1 MSTNVHNFIIGKL
14 WVDNNG
20 QMEVINHNTGDKC
33 HMKFEP
39 YSYFGGA
46 YKKVIG
52 TITRKKH
59 GRVEWVLNGGWDSK
73 LEGSK
78 VIRESKKNG
87 KPNLEIETSQL
98 LWQARPPYSGSENF
112 YNMSQFAC
120 ELNEEENG
128 VAPTDSRLRPDQR
141 LMENGEWEE
150 ANAVKVRLEDKQ
162 RAVRRQREEE
172 AEIAAQE
179 GRAYEGHQPVWF
191 KKVKDEQNGG
201 KLIFM
206 YNGNYWSSKEN
217 QSWENCPDIY

>member
-1 MSTNVHNFIIGKL
+1 MHNFIIGKL

-20 QMEVINHNTGDKC
+20 QMEIINHTTGDKC

-39 YSYFGGA
+39 YGYFSGN
-46 YKKVIG
+46 YKKVAG
-52 TITRKKH
+52 TITNKKH
-59 GRVEWVLNGGWDSK
+59 EKVEWVLKGGWDSK

-78 VIRESKKNG
+78 VIRESKTNG
-87 KPNLEIETSQL
+87 KSSLEVEDSVL
-98 LWQARPPYSGSENF
+98 LWQASPPYPGSENF

-120 ELNEEENG
+120 ELNEEEDD

-141 LMENGEWEE
+141 LMERGEWEE
-150 ANAVKVRLEDKQ
+150 ANKVKVRLEDKQ
-162 RAVRRQREEE
+162 RAVRRKREEE

-179 GRAYEGHQPVWF
+179 GRTYEEHQPVWF

-206 YNGNYWSSKEN
+206 YQGDYWNSKEK
-217 QSWENCPDIY
+217 QTWGNCPDIY